1 MVTVRA
7 TDLQG
12 LLQSVSSLLELSSFK
27 RAANQASAA
36 AANRDTLRQLGGMA
50 GRARRGSAASV
61 TKGHAV
67 DADIANYVLDEFAS
81 TKQLSA
87 ADVAAADESATP
99 SHRARG
105 SSRAAGG
112 AGVQSPKGVSAASS
126 LLRDRDKS
134 RGVDAGTKTSS
145 PRAGGPASAGQ
156 SPLVDVAAS
165 RAAAGDRGGTASES
179 QSSARALAAAA
190 ASAKRQALQVEV
202 AAAAKAVADM
212 ETARSS
218 PRAAALG
225 SALLAEGSS
234 AASQGSP
241 RSLPQSRFRMGI
253 SAVDRLLSA
262 TGRIASEAVGKQV
275 EHASRYLGDVAPLL
289 SEAQR
294 KVALDMVGEVG
305 EWDLDVLSLEAA
317 VTFPAGLHAA
327 RYRMEGG
334 GSRMSG
340 GAWMKVDGAAAAT
353 AAARSAAGGGGAGT
367 AAGGGRYEAGAGSGS
382 TASPH
387 TGATDDTPGPARL
400 LPPPPT
406 AIVSFVPSPIGSGG
420 GDGLEGLHR
429 LALPFL
435 GSVLLRRHG
444 FLLASG
450 EHPEDATAAARIAMT
465 AVSLRRSTDATTAGD
480 GVSSDVGSGARRAS
494 VSPAALVD
502 GEALDSLLLP
512 ESRTI
517 PFLRRLADGYLSN
530 PYHSATHAIDVM
542 YTAHCVLLSPH
553 LHGVLR
559 REHRLAV
566 LLGAALHDF
575 RHDGL
580 NNALHAKLHSPLA
593 LRYNDISV
601 LESMHVSEAYALMR
615 SGDGE
620 LDLLE
625 ALSPDQQRR
634 LREAMVE
641 TVLATDMRFHFRALE
656 EFEVSVLPIVRR
668 YHAERTSVITEAQ
681 TQRKNQMSGGA
692 TAGFGVSGP
701 AAATAVVGRSRTQT
715 PQAAKLA
722 LAMPSEASVDD
733 DTASGIGSPRRS
745 SAAGSAVAATIGASL
760 AARYRFGGKSA
771 TAAPSA
777 ANKRGGARKARLSV
791 VSAPV
796 AELQQHSM
804 VIAKLTLHAAD
815 VSNPVK
821 PLAVYRKWAARCMS
835 EFYHVGDCERHEG
848 LPVSTF
854 FDRTNRSMPKCQLG
868 FISFIV
874 RPLYAALSELV
885 NDYSDEWRAA
895 LDENYSYF
903 EARVLRGDRDD
914 EPCEGDWFEF
924 TPEEP
929 RQGASFEDPFREGL

>member
-1 MVTVRA
+1 MGLCSSAPGAQAVRPAREPERRLAPSPPIRVPAILRAPGRIKDEAISSLIPVLRAGLDRLDTKLQKRIDAHVPTSARSDADFTSERSHAMVMVRA

-36 AANRDTLRQLGGMA
+36 AANRDTLRQLGDMA
-50 GRARRGSAASV
+50 GRARRGSATSM

-87 ADVAAADESATP
+87 AD
-99 SHRARG
+99 
-105 SSRAAGG
+105 
-112 AGVQSPKGVSAASS
+112 
-126 LLRDRDKS
+126 
-134 RGVDAGTKTSS
+134 
-145 PRAGGPASAGQ
+145 
-156 SPLVDVAAS
+156 
-165 RAAAGDRGGTASES
+165 
-179 QSSARALAAAA
+179 
-190 ASAKRQALQVEV
+190 
-202 AAAAKAVADM
+202 
-212 ETARSS
+212 
-218 PRAAALG
+218 
-225 SALLAEGSS
+225 
-234 AASQGSP
+234 
-241 RSLPQSRFRMGI
+241 SRFRMGI

-275 EHASRYLGDVAPLL
+275 EHASRYLADVAPSL

-294 KVALDMVGEVG
+294 TVALDMVGEVG

-317 VTFPAGLHAA
+317 VTFPAGLQAA
-327 RYRMEGG
+327 RHRM
-334 GSRMSG
+334 
-340 GAWMKVDGAAAAT
+340 AAA
-353 AAARSAAGGGGAGT
+353 SAV
-367 AAGGGRYEAGAGSGS
+367 SV
-382 TASPH
+382 
-387 TGATDDTPGPARL
+387 PGM
-400 LPPPPT
+400 
-406 AIVSFVPSPIGSGG
+406 PSPIGSGG
-420 GDGLEGLHR
+420 GDGLEGMHR

-444 FLLASG
+444 FLLATG
-450 EHPEDATAAARIAMT
+450 ELPEDATAAARIAMT
-465 AVSLRRSTDATTAGD
+465 AVSLRRSVDVTHEGGDAAG
-480 GVSSDVGSGARRAS
+480 GASSGARRAS
-494 VSPAALVD
+494 ASPAALPD

-512 ESRTI
+512 ESRSI

-553 LHGVLR
+553 LHGVMR
-559 REHRLAV
+559 REHRLAI

-615 SGDGE
+615 SGNGE
-620 LDLLE
+620 LDLLD

-641 TVLATDMRFHFRALE
+641 TVLATDMRFHFKALE
-656 EFEVSVLPIVRR
+656 EFEVNVLPIVRR
-668 YHAERTSVITEAQ
+668 YHAERTSVISEAR
-681 TQRKNQMSGGA
+681 TLRRNQQSGA
-692 TAGFGVSGP
+692 ISLGFGVSGP
-701 AAATAVVGRSRTQT
+701 AAATAGRSRTQT

-722 LAMPSEASVDD
+722 LAVPSEASVEDD
-733 DTASGIGSPRRS
+733 ATSAMGSPRRS
-745 SAAGSAVAATIGASL
+745 SAVGSAVAATIGASL

-771 TAAPSA
+771 ASAPGD

-854 FDRTNRSMPKCQLG
+854 FDRTNRSMPKCQIG

-874 RPLYAALSELV
+874 RPLFAALSELV
-885 NDYSDEWRAA
+885 DDYSDEWRTA
-895 LDENYSYF
+895 LDENHSYF
-903 EARVLRGDRDD
+903 EARVLRGERDD
-914 EPCEGDWFEF
+914 EPCDGDWFEF
-924 TPEEP
+924 TPGEP
-929 RQGASFEDPFREGL
+929 RPGASFEDPFREDVRSAALC

>member
-1 MVTVRA
+1 MGLCSSAPGAQAVRPAREPERRLAPSPPIRVPAILRAPGRIKDEAISSLIPVLRAGLDRLDTKLQKRIDAHVPTSARSDADFTSERSHAMVMVRA

-36 AANRDTLRQLGGMA
+36 AANRDTLRQLGDMA
-50 GRARRGSAASV
+50 GRARRGSATSM

-87 ADVAAADESATP
+87 AD
-99 SHRARG
+99 
-105 SSRAAGG
+105 
-112 AGVQSPKGVSAASS
+112 
-126 LLRDRDKS
+126 
-134 RGVDAGTKTSS
+134 
-145 PRAGGPASAGQ
+145 
-156 SPLVDVAAS
+156 
-165 RAAAGDRGGTASES
+165 
-179 QSSARALAAAA
+179 
-190 ASAKRQALQVEV
+190 
-202 AAAAKAVADM
+202 
-212 ETARSS
+212 
-218 PRAAALG
+218 
-225 SALLAEGSS
+225 
-234 AASQGSP
+234 
-241 RSLPQSRFRMGI
+241 SRFRMGI

-275 EHASRYLGDVAPLL
+275 EHASRYLADVAPSL

-294 KVALDMVGEVG
+294 TVALDMVGEVG

-317 VTFPAGLHAA
+317 VTFPAGLQAA
-327 RYRMEGG
+327 RHRM
-334 GSRMSG
+334 
-340 GAWMKVDGAAAAT
+340 AAA
-353 AAARSAAGGGGAGT
+353 SAV
-367 AAGGGRYEAGAGSGS
+367 SV
-382 TASPH
+382 
-387 TGATDDTPGPARL
+387 PGM
-400 LPPPPT
+400 
-406 AIVSFVPSPIGSGG
+406 PSPIGSGG
-420 GDGLEGLHR
+420 GDGLEGMHR

-444 FLLASG
+444 FLLATG
-450 EHPEDATAAARIAMT
+450 ELPEDATAAARIAMT
-465 AVSLRRSTDATTAGD
+465 AVSLRRSVDVTHEGGDAAG
-480 GVSSDVGSGARRAS
+480 GASSGARRAS
-494 VSPAALVD
+494 ASPAALPD

-512 ESRTI
+512 ESRSI

-553 LHGVLR
+553 LHGVMR
-559 REHRLAV
+559 REHRLAI

-615 SGDGE
+615 SGNGE
-620 LDLLE
+620 LDLLD

-641 TVLATDMRFHFRALE
+641 TVLATDMRFHFKALE
-656 EFEVSVLPIVRR
+656 EFEVNVLPIVRR
-668 YHAERTSVITEAQ
+668 YHAERTSVISEAR
-681 TQRKNQMSGGA
+681 TLRRNQQSGA
-692 TAGFGVSGP
+692 ISLGFGVSGS
-701 AAATAVVGRSRTQT
+701 AAATAGRSRTQT

-722 LAMPSEASVDD
+722 LAVPSEASVEDD
-733 DTASGIGSPRRS
+733 ATSAMGSPRRS
-745 SAAGSAVAATIGASL
+745 SAVGSAVAATIGASL

-771 TAAPSA
+771 ASAPGD

-854 FDRTNRSMPKCQLG
+854 FDRTNRSMPKCQIG

-874 RPLYAALSELV
+874 RPLFAALSELV
-885 NDYSDEWRAA
+885 DDYSDEWRTA
-895 LDENYSYF
+895 LDENHSYF
-903 EARVLRGDRDD
+903 EARVLRGERDD
-914 EPCEGDWFEF
+914 EPCDGDWFEF
-924 TPEEP
+924 TPGEP
-929 RQGASFEDPFREGL
+929 RPGASFEDPFREDVRSAALC

>member
-1 MVTVRA
+1 MVMVRA

-36 AANRDTLRQLGGMA
+36 AANRDTLRQLGDMA
-50 GRARRGSAASV
+50 GRARRGSATSM

-87 ADVAAADESATP
+87 ADVAAADEAATP
-99 SHRARG
+99 SHRARA
-105 SSRAAGG
+105 SSRVAGG
-112 AGVQSPKGVSAASS
+112 AGALSPKGDSPARS
-126 LLRDRDKS
+126 LLRARDTS
-134 RGVDAGTKTSS
+134 RGLESGAKTSS
-145 PRAGGPASAGQ
+145 PRAVGPATGGQ
-156 SPLVDVAAS
+156 CPAEGAPASGAAS
-165 RAAAGDRGGTASES
+165 GGEGGTAPPGSPGA
-179 QSSARALAAAA
+179 ARALAAAA
-190 ASAKRQALQVEV
+190 ASAKRQALQQEV

-212 ETARSS
+212 ETARTS
-218 PRAAALG
+218 PRGGALA
-225 SALLAEGSS
+225 SSLLAEASS
-234 AASQGSP
+234 AASHGSP

-275 EHASRYLGDVAPLL
+275 EHASRYLADVAPSL

-294 KVALDMVGEVG
+294 TVALDMVGEVG

-317 VTFPAGLHAA
+317 VTFPAGLQAA
-327 RYRMEGG
+327 RHRMAAASGAT
-334 GSRMSG
+334 G
-340 GAWMKVDGAAAAT
+340 GAWMRGGAAAAGS
-353 AAARSAAGGGGAGT
+353 AAAGGGG
-367 AAGGGRYEAGAGSGS
+367 GRHETGAGSGS
-382 TASPH
+382 TTSPPH
-387 TGATDDTPGPARL
+387 TGATDDAPGTARL
-400 LPPPPT
+400 LRPPP
-406 AIVSFVPSPIGSGG
+406 AAVSVPGMPSPIGSGG
-420 GDGLEGLHR
+420 GDGLEGMHR

-444 FLLASG
+444 FLLATG
-450 EHPEDATAAARIAMT
+450 ELPEDATAAARIAMT
-465 AVSLRRSTDATTAGD
+465 AVSLRRSVDVTHEGGDAAG
-480 GVSSDVGSGARRAS
+480 GASSGARRAS
-494 VSPAALVD
+494 ASPAALPD

-512 ESRTI
+512 ESRSI

-553 LHGVLR
+553 LHGVMR
-559 REHRLAV
+559 REHRLAI

-615 SGDGE
+615 SGNGE
-620 LDLLE
+620 LDLLD

-641 TVLATDMRFHFRALE
+641 TVLATDMRFHFKALE
-656 EFEVSVLPIVRR
+656 EFEVNVLPIVRR
-668 YHAERTSVITEAQ
+668 YHAERTSVISEAR
-681 TQRKNQMSGGA
+681 TLRRNQQSGA
-692 TAGFGVSGP
+692 ISLGFGVSGP
-701 AAATAVVGRSRTQT
+701 AAATAGRSRTQT

-722 LAMPSEASVDD
+722 LAVPSEASVEDD
-733 DTASGIGSPRRS
+733 ATSAMGSPRRS
-745 SAAGSAVAATIGASL
+745 SAVGSAVAATIGASL

-771 TAAPSA
+771 ASAPGD

-854 FDRTNRSMPKCQLG
+854 FDRTNRSMPKCQIG

-874 RPLYAALSELV
+874 RPLFAALSELV
-885 NDYSDEWRAA
+885 DDYSDEWRTA
-895 LDENYSYF
+895 LDENHSYF
-903 EARVLRGDRDD
+903 EARVLRGERDD
-914 EPCEGDWFEF
+914 EPCDGDWFEF
-924 TPEEP
+924 TPGEP
-929 RQGASFEDPFREGL
+929 RPGASFEDPFREDVRSAALC